1 MTNEKEANPNLC
13 KVTNEKEVNPNL
25 CEVTNRKEV
34 DPHLCKVTNEKEADP
49 HLCKVT
55 NEKEADPH
63 LFKVTNEKEA
73 NPTLC
78 EVTNEKEADP
88 HLWGGLLWPVG
99 LPHHGFP
106 RDCVLQ
112 QRTQPLALPG
122 FGKFHLYLS
131 WSSPPPQ
138 QIQLPA
144 GTERTHTLHQY
155 NTDTHLT
162 SRIKYTPSTLHLGPA
177 SPCQGL

>member
-1 MTNEKEANPNLC
+1 MMNEKEANPKLC
-13 KVTNEKEVNPNL
+13 K
-25 CEVTNRKEV
+25 
-34 DPHLCKVTNEKEADP
+34 
-49 HLCKVT
+49 
-55 NEKEADPH
+55 
-63 LFKVTNEKEA
+63 
-73 NPTLC
+73 
-78 EVTNEKEADP
+78 VTNEKEADP

-144 GTERTHTLHQY
+144 GTERTHTPSIQHR
-155 NTDTHLT
+155 DTPYIKNNVYSKGFRVMPALGALCW
-162 SRIKYTPSTLHLGPA
+162 SLCGYLLKYTLNIIFFY
-177 SPCQGL
+177 